1 MLRAFQL
8 VFPLPTAGSFLSQYL
23 PDHFQ
28 RLLDWQRLL
37 HDLPYYRVDVELNG
51 GLRDSQQLDD
61 LKDCVSGVKDLLRIK
76 AMAPS
81 VAAK

>member
-1 MLRAFQL
+1 MDQELWNFCMDTFCGHAQAIR
-8 VFPLPTAGSFLSQYL
+8 G
-23 PDHFQ
+23 
-28 RLLDWQRLL
+28 
-37 HDLPYYRVDVELNG
+37 DVELNG
-51 GLRDSQQLDD
+51 GLWDSQQLDD